1 MKHELLFI
9 GKTKDRFIQEGIQ
22 EYSSRLSHYT
32 NLNITTLKD
41 KSASKNKSSQES
53 IEAQGKLLLDAVPQ
67 GALIVALDSRGQQ
80 FTSELFSQ
88 KIVDWE
94 LSGMKQVNY
103 LIGGPDGISDM
114 IIKSASLVLSFSKMT
129 FTHDMVRMLL
139 VEQLY
144 RAYTIKNGER
154 YHK

>member
-22 EYSSRLSHYT
+22 EYSSRLGHYT
-32 NLNITTLKD
+32 HFNITILKD
-41 KSASKNKSSQES
+41 KNTSKNKNPQES

-67 GALIVALDSRGQQ
+67 GAIIVALDSRGQQ

-94 LSGMKQVNY
+94 ISGTKQVNY
-103 LIGGPDGISDM
+103 LIGGPDGIADVVL
-114 IIKSASLVLSFSKMT
+114 KSATLVLSFSKMT

-144 RAYTIKNGER
+144 RAYTIKNGEK